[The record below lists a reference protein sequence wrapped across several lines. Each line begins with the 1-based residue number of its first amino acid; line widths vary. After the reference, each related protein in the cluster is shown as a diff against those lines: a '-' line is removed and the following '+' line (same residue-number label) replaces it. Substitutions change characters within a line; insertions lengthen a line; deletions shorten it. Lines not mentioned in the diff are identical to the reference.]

1 MLLLATGVLAAC
13 SGGGGGG
20 GAGDGGSPGGGG
32 SVTRSATLAWSDASG
47 PVSGYRVF
55 VSRNGAGYAA
65 ASDVSSPRAT
75 VSGVSGD
82 RVRVRVAAFDSK
94 GDVGPLSQ
102 PSAEILFTDAGVTT
116 ASATAAAATTTSSA
130 PARTAVASSSPAPDA
145 SKASEEAD
153 ELPAR
158 SSDGATELLWEGASG
173 MSLRGLASGS
183 LQVGVAFE
191 RPAGW
196 RIAGHDDF
204 DGDGRDDLLWENGA
218 GELAVTARA
227 ALGESA
233 PATPLALLHVLG
245 PDETVIG
252 TGDLDGDG
260 LADLLVQDD
269 ASGARS
275 VWLTNPGAA
284 PDVAPLGA
292 AVSALDSLAA
302 TGDFDGD
309 GRTDLVWR
317 APDGTLSIH
326 FMAGALSFGSLALP
340 AGAAPEVL
348 ATGDLDADGDDDL
361 VRRDETGAVTALMM
375 GGQEQPAASNLPID
389 AGAGWQV
396 AGSGDFDGDGAADL
410 VWVSA
415 SGMAIGS
422 YAGGSAAYVAI
433 EPGAGWQLVSFAP

>member
-1 MLLLATGVLAAC
+1 
-13 SGGGGGG
+13 
-20 GAGDGGSPGGGG
+20 
-32 SVTRSATLAWSDASG
+32 
-47 PVSGYRVF
+47 
-55 VSRNGAGYAA
+55 
-65 ASDVSSPRAT
+65 
-75 VSGVSGD
+75 
-82 RVRVRVAAFDSK
+82 VRVRVAAFDTK

-102 PSAEILFTDAGVTT
+102 PSAEILFTDTGVTT
-116 ASATAAAATTTSSA
+116 ASATTAAATSTATTSSA
-130 PARTAVASSSPAPDA
+130 PARTAVASSSPASDA
-145 SKASEEAD
+145 SKTSEEAD
-153 ELPAR
+153 ELPTR
-158 SSDGATELLWEGASG
+158 GGDGASELLWEAASG

-183 LQVGVAFE
+183 LHEGVAFQ
-191 RPAGW
+191 RPIGW

-204 DGDGRDDLLWENGA
+204 DGDGRDDLLWESGA
-218 GELAVTARA
+218 GELAITARA

-233 PATPLALLHVLG
+233 PATPLAPLGVLG
-245 PDETVIG
+245 PNEAVIA

-260 LADLLVQDD
+260 LADLVVQDD

-275 VWLTNPGAA
+275 VWLSNPGAA
-284 PDVAPLGA
+284 SDVAPLGA
-292 AVSALDSLAA
+292 AVSAHDSLAA

-309 GRTDLVWR
+309 GRTDLAWR

-340 AGAAPEVL
+340 AGAAAEVL
-348 ATGDLDADGDDDL
+348 ATADLDADGDDDL

-375 GGQEQPAASNLPID
+375 GGREQPAASDLPID

-415 SGMAIGS
+415 SGMAIGF